1 MRGGKIFNER
11 RQNVRHLRQLKT
23 FSHASGVGAG
33 GRLKCPIYV
42 TLPQFQTLSFSLF
55 RLFTP
60 SQIWTSNFIH
70 LFNFEIIHLT
80 TAQNFETLIFE
91 EAPNNCKIHLPKFTF
106 TNFNFYFHFSPLH
119 CDHTSPG
126 SCTPYPPHS
135 IIFDLLQ
142 RFLDCVN
149 SLHSTWLHAQLRSNA
164 SIQHLSHNIL
174 VL

>member
-1 MRGGKIFNER
+1 MQVEWGR
-11 RQNVRHLRQLKT
+11 
-23 FSHASGVGAG
+23 G

-91 EAPNNCKIHLPKFTF
+91 EVPNKAKFTCQNSLSQTLTSIF
-106 TNFNFYFHFSPLH
+106 IFPLY
-119 CDHTSPG
+119 TVIIRLPEVVPP
-126 SCTPYPPHS
+126 TPQHS